1 MRVIAGICRGMKL
14 LAPTGTSTRPTS
26 DKVKEALFNIISSRI
41 SFDDVRVLDICAG
54 TGSLGIEALSRGAAA
69 CIFIENERRVLACL
83 EKNISDAR
91 ITDRSEISSMDALK
105 ALSVI
110 VRRGLMFDLV
120 LFDPPYDSGLYA
132 SVPEALCKLGLL
144 ASNALF
150 VAECSARN
158 PLPDSIGPLARFDR
172 RVYGD
177 SALELFILEET

>member
-1 MRVIAGICRGMKL
+1 MRVIAGICRGMRL
-14 LAPTGTSTRPTS
+14 LAPAGTSTRPTS

-69 CIFIENERRVLACL
+69 CIFIENERRVLTCL

-91 ITDRSEISSMDALK
+91 IIDRSEIFSMDALK

-110 VRRGLMFDLV
+110 ARRGRLFDLV
-120 LFDPPYDSGLYA
+120 LFDPPYASGLYA
-132 SVPEALCKLGLL
+132 SVPETLCKLGLF
-144 ASNALF
+144 ASKALF
-150 VAECSARN
+150 VAECSVRN
-158 PLPDSIGPLARFDR
+158 TLPDSIGPLARFDR

-177 SALELFILEET
+177 TALELFTLEET